1 MDGAIQTADAVF
13 DAATVAA
20 RLRNAWAE
28 ALCHAISECHP
39 QDAAQIMVAALED
52 MVGEGPQAD
61 AFGTLRGD
69 AQWWAET
76 APQHELQEYTYAGM
90 KQLGQRALG
99 PGARKRLI
107 LTLWQG
113 LTPADKRA
121 FIAKVAP

>member
-1 MDGAIQTADAVF
+1 MALPIQTADAVF
-13 DAATVAA
+13 DAAV
-20 RLRNAWAE
+20 AE
-28 ALCHAISECHP
+28 ARQRKIWAQALCNFIGDCHP
-39 QDAAQIMVAALED
+39 VDASQVMVAALED
-52 MVGEGPQAD
+52 MVGDGPEVNV
-61 AFGTLRGD
+61 FCTLRGD